1 MPKMNVTVPHQLG
14 TEEAMRRIQNLLTDM
29 KRDHADQI
37 SDLQE
42 NWTDHGGTFSL
53 KAMGFSLKGS
63 MDVTPDSVSVEG
75 DLPFAAVPFRG
86 KIESMLKER
95 AAELL
100 A

>member
-29 KRDHADQI
+29 KRDHSDQI

-63 MDVTPDSVSVEG
+63 MDVTPDSVNVEG